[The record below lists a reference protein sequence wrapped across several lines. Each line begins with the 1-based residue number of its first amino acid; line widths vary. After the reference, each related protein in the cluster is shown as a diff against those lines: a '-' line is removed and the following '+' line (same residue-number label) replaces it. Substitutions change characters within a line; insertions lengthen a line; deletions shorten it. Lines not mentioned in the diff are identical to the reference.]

1 MRCAS
6 REGNRVG
13 LHFSVTDTG
22 IGIPAD
28 KQALIFDAFAQADSS
43 TTRRF
48 GGTGLGLSISRQL
61 AEMMHGRLWVES
73 AAGEGSTFHFT
84 ICLDAPDSSS
94 VPAGSVSPKLRDLA
108 VMIVDDNATNRRI
121 LEQTLKQW
129 GMRPTLTAN
138 GKEALAALEAAAN
151 AGYPFPLVLLDVHM
165 PEMDGFSVAER
176 IKKNPRLTSATVLML
191 SSGSRREDIDRCR
204 ELGVAA
210 YLSKPIAQADLKNS
224 LVQALKL
231 SIDER
236 SEQPAL
242 MPTASKEKRSYK
254 ILLAEDNVV
263 NQKVALRLLEKQG
276 HHAMLAVN
284 GNEVL
289 QLLAKH
295 TFDLVLMDVQM
306 PEMGGFEATGEI
318 RAREALTGRHL
329 PIVAMT
335 AHAMKGDRERCL
347 AAGMDEYLAKPIQGP
362 QLGAKIEEVMA
373 RHVAAAPAEPAPIV
387 PPPGE
392 LDDST
397 PFDKDVLLERV
408 EHDMDLLLELTDLFL
423 DDSPR
428 LLAEMR
434 AALLA
439 GDTEALRIAAHTLKG
454 SAGNFEARN
463 TVAAARRVEKAAI
476 DHDLVAA
483 ALALKVLGETL
494 MELQTALG
502 DLKLQPA

>member
-1 MRCAS
+1 M
-6 REGNRVG
+6 
-13 LHFSVTDTG
+13 
-22 IGIPAD
+22 
-28 KQALIFDAFAQADSS
+28 
-43 TTRRF
+43 
-48 GGTGLGLSISRQL
+48 
-61 AEMMHGRLWVES
+61 
-73 AAGEGSTFHFT
+73 
-84 ICLDAPDSSS
+84 
-94 VPAGSVSPKLRDLA
+94 
-108 VMIVDDNATNRRI
+108 
-121 LEQTLKQW
+121 
-129 GMRPTLTAN
+129 
-138 GKEALAALEAAAN
+138 
-151 AGYPFPLVLLDVHM
+151 
-165 PEMDGFSVAER
+165 
-176 IKKNPRLTSATVLML
+176 
-191 SSGSRREDIDRCR
+191 
-204 ELGVAA
+204 
-210 YLSKPIAQADLKNS
+210 
-224 LVQALKL
+224 
-231 SIDER
+231 
-236 SEQPAL
+236 
-242 MPTASKEKRSYK
+242 
-254 ILLAEDNVV
+254 LAEDNVV

-289 QLLAKH
+289 QFLVKH

-347 AAGMDEYLAKPIQGP
+347 AAGMDEYLRQADSGP
-362 QLGAKIEEVMA
+362 AARCEDRGGHGAA
-373 RHVAAAPAEPAPIV
+373 CGLRPGGASADSPA
-387 PPPGE
+387 PGE

-397 PFDKDVLLERV
+397 PFDKDVLLEHV

-476 DHDLVAA
+476 DHDLVVA